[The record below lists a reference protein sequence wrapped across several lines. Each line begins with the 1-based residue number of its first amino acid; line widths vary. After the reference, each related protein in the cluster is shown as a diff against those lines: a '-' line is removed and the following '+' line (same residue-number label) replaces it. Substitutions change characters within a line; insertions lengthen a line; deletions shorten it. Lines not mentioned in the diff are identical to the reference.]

1 MTITYLAFFDDD
13 GVGGCQV
20 EIRIHAPAE
29 EVREWLTTIA
39 DFPAYRQPSGATAWF
54 VREYGTSTRM
64 PPRIELCGTPLDDPV
79 EWLTN
84 NPDDSAVAWD
94 VGPWCEITYDPEP
107 APER

>member
-1 MTITYLAFFDDD
+1 MTTTYLAFFDDD
-13 GVGGCQV
+13 GGCQV
-20 EIRIHAPAE
+20 EIHVHAPAE

-64 PPRIELCGTPLDDPV
+64 PPRIELCGTPLVDPI
-79 EWLTN
+79 EWMTD
-84 NPDDSAVAWD
+84 NPGISYPNAETIAWD

-107 APER
+107 